1 LISGRGVKPT
11 ADIRVRS
18 SQQTWLRIRKE
29 LGRHYAVLAKTAAQL
44 YPEPDRVVNTGLI
57 TRSDWLFSQPIDLS
71 DLLIS
76 LVAATS
82 APFITGAEDDSCD
95 ARPLLEAGRRYS
107 RYSHA
112 MRDIAKPR
120 LFVDNPGWRLIDVD
134 FSSSPTRSLVFGDTT
149 YFEVLDVCEALA
161 HETAIGHLSDGGRPT
176 PASWKGLP
184 FRRLLG
190 DPFDFSRR
198 PVMPSTDTLTIRAE
212 PAGASFVLHYRDS
225 SSVASSGGMLGLIPA
240 GAFQP
245 STARREDSH
254 ADFDLWRNIMREY
267 SEELLGNSEHVGGG
281 ARINYNNEPFRSLD
295 RGLRAGK
302 IRAFCFG
309 IAFDALTLWAE
320 LLTAVVFDADIY
332 DRIFANMIIT
342 NAEGSIAQIGLA
354 RRAAQIPFKQHV
366 IGKLTASGHLT
377 PEAAGCLNLAWKH
390 RRHILV

>member
-1 LISGRGVKPT
+1 M
-11 ADIRVRS
+11 
-18 SQQTWLRIRKE
+18 
-29 LGRHYAVLAKTAAQL
+29 LAKTAAQL

-95 ARPLLEAGRRYS
+95 ARPLLEVGRRYS
-107 RYSHA
+107 RYSQA
-112 MRDIAKPR
+112 MRDIARPR

-134 FSSSPTRSLVFGDTT
+134 FSSRSTRSLIFGETT

-161 HETAIGHLSDGGRPT
+161 HETAMQHLSDGGRLT
-176 PASWKGLP
+176 PASWKELP
-184 FRRLLG
+184 LRRLLG

-225 SSVASSGGMLGLIPA
+225 NSVASSGGMLGLIPA

-245 STARREDSH
+245 STARREGSH

-267 SEELLGNSEHVGGG
+267 SEELLGNSEYIGGG

-295 RGLRAGK
+295 KGLRAGK

-354 RRAAQIPFKQHV
+354 EGQHKFLSSSTSSANSPSRA
-366 IGKLTASGHLT
+366 
-377 PEAAGCLNLAWKH
+377 N
-390 RRHILV
+390 